1 VIIHADYSH
10 SLIGALLIS
19 LFAGILAGLYW
30 NKKSGIIIGSVAFS
44 HWLLDLIVHH
54 PDIPFLPGNLGELPL
69 LGLGLWSVPT
79 VSMAFEG
86 LLIIVGSFLY
96 FRYAI
101 KSAGPHRRGI
111 GALMRSTMMLFLV
124 CSLLSRMFS

>member
-101 KSAGPHRRGI
+101 KSAGPH
-111 GALMRSTMMLFLV
+111 
-124 CSLLSRMFS
+124 